1 LNIFYPYNPIIV
13 LRGIYLKVL
22 KNYVHKNICIQ
33 MFIAASQVTQKVK
46 NLPQC
51 RRPRFNAWVGKIP
64 WRKKWLPTPV
74 FLLGNFMVRG
84 A

>member
-1 LNIFYPYNPIIV
+1 
-13 LRGIYLKVL
+13 
-22 KNYVHKNICIQ
+22 